1 MAVDKWVDVF
11 TFNSVAMEKLF
22 RIFNF
27 PLADQQLSFLKLN
40 ASVNSKQEYVVLNVN
55 QEAYDPGK
63 DSRTIFR

>member
-27 PLADQQLSFLKLN
+27 PLADQQLSFLKLMP
-40 ASVNSKQEYVVLNVN
+40 QLTLNRN
-55 QEAYDPGK
+55 ML
-63 DSRTIFR
+63 F